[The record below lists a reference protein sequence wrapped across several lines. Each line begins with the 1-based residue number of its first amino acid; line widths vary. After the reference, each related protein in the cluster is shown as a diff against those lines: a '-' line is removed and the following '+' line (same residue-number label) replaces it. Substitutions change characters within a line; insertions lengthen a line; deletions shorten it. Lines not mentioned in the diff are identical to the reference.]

1 MRIISP
7 ADALSLLND
16 IPESQGS
23 PAHPPLEML
32 FRQVSA
38 CVQELGL
45 LGVGEAAFADVP
57 GEFLDA

>member
-1 MRIISP
+1 MRT
-7 ADALSLLND
+7 SLPLP
-16 IPESQGS
+16 ITILLTSVPESQGS

>member
-1 MRIISP
+1 MP
-7 ADALSLLND
+7 FFLLTS